1 MKAKKIIF
9 IVFILLNAAKA
20 ILSDEF
26 FKKPILEKISFWE
39 KEMSC

>member
-20 ILSDEF
+20 ILTDDF
-26 FKKPILEKISFWE
+26 FKAPIMQKINLFL
-39 KEMSC
+39 KK

>member
-20 ILSDEF
+20 ILSDDF
-26 FKKPILEKISFWE
+26 FKKPILEKINLFL
-39 KEMSC
+39 KK